1 MATRYRALS
10 KSTVSLFKHAVN
22 KPAGV
27 KPTPTSAASLFP
39 ARPSSTFS
47 RPIAQLGALQS
58 LLPLHSAVAS
68 ARLTSCL
75 GIDSTSSRSLSQ
87 GMLCSANPGV

>member
-1 MATRYRALS
+1 MATRYGALS
-10 KSTVSLFKHAVN
+10 KSTASLFKHAVN
-22 KPAGV
+22 NPAGV

-39 ARPSSTFS
+39 PRPSSTFS

-58 LLPLHSAVAS
+58 LLPLHSAVSS

-87 GMLCSANPGV
+87 ELGLSVPR